1 MRLTLKKWIENI
13 QAAAYNVR
21 KVYILRK
28 SQYSIELCSPQKFKT
43 EGILS
48 SPHPYWVSF
57 LTWNTEQPAIHPGG
71 FCTKRIG
78 FRTQKAI

>member
-1 MRLTLKKWIENI
+1 MRLAFKKGVENI
-13 QAAAYNVR
+13 QAAAYYVR
-21 KVYILRK
+21 YTFYKK
-28 SQYSIELCSPQKFKT
+28 SQHPVELCSPQKFKT